1 MISVVIPALNERN
14 AIIETVE
21 RTREVLAAAKLE
33 PFEIVV
39 VDDGSDDGT
48 GELAKQAGAHVL
60 RHPHNIGYGRALKD
74 GIAAAQYDI
83 IVITDADGSYPIEE
97 IPALVALYQSGFDM
111 VVGARTGK
119 QYRESSLKSPLR
131 AVLKTIV
138 EFTANRS
145 IPDINSGLRVF
156 SRKVAMSYFRHLS
169 DTFSFTTSLTLAY
182 MMNARFVTY
191 KDIDYHERVGQSK
204 VRLFRDSVRTLQ
216 YVVEAA
222 TYYNPLKIFFLFG
235 LICFAIAVVSFAG
248 GVIFQI
254 VSAFVLGVGAILL
267 AILVFAMGL
276 LAVLLR
282 QIMDRPDNRV

>member
-14 AIIETVE
+14 AIVETVE

-119 QYRESSLKSPLR
+119 QYRESSLSR
-131 AVLKTIV
+131 RCV
-138 EFTANRS
+138 RS
-145 IPDINSGLRVF
+145 
-156 SRKVAMSYFRHLS
+156 
-169 DTFSFTTSLTLAY
+169 
-182 MMNARFVTY
+182 
-191 KDIDYHERVGQSK
+191 
-204 VRLFRDSVRTLQ
+204 
-216 YVVEAA
+216 
-222 TYYNPLKIFFLFG
+222 
-235 LICFAIAVVSFAG
+235 
-248 GVIFQI
+248 
-254 VSAFVLGVGAILL
+254 
-267 AILVFAMGL
+267 
-276 LAVLLR
+276 
-282 QIMDRPDNRV
+282 